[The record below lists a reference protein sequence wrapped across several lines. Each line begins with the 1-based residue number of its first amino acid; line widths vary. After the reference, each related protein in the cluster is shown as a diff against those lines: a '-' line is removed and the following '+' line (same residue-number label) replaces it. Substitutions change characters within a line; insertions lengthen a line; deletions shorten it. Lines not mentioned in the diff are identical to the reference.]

1 MLCGDIEMTIK
12 IARENRSIAMAILL
26 LAGFVVLKTPVSAE
40 GVHGMGAKDNQ
51 VLYKDAVTHSS
62 MHSGKRWNDFFHSPQ
77 GLLKAHQTYK
87 IQLQYK
93 IVESKDNTNFYAML
107 RRASKPEEITSRTAW
122 GGTPSSSGESNFTVS
137 TGDIDDYL
145 LIIGIENQGAI
156 DVHRLSIERQ

>member
-1 MLCGDIEMTIK
+1 MAIK
-12 IARENRSIAMAILL
+12 FVSEKRSIAMAILL
-26 LAGFVVLKTPVSAE
+26 LLGFVVLKAPVSAE
-40 GVHGMGAKDNQ
+40 EAHEKNAKSNR
-51 VLYKDAVTHSS
+51 VLYRDVVTYSS
-62 MHSGKRWNDFFHSPQ
+62 MHSGKQWNDFFHSPQ

-93 IVESKDNTNFYAML
+93 IVESKENTNFYALL
-107 RRASKPEEITSRTAW
+107 RRASKPEEITSRTVW
-122 GGTPSSSGESNFTVS
+122 GGTPSTSGESNFTVS